1 MSVNKR
7 YLAAINPR
15 WRKILRDLWE
25 HKARTMLVVLA
36 ISVGVFA
43 FGILAT
49 SRVVLERN
57 MSEEY
62 LAINPASA
70 SLTLRPFGDNLINAV
85 RKYPEVDQAEGRRT
99 FRTRL
104 QLTSGEWI
112 ELNLTAI
119 TDYNDMRVNRI
130 WRESGSWPPGRRQV
144 LLERSAAGY
153 FGIQEGDD
161 ILIETADDK
170 RYTLHVGGLAH
181 DLTQVPSHL
190 IPNATGFVSFA
201 TLEWLGGAHAYN
213 QLDIVVTGDRS
224 SKAHIEA
231 VITDLKKRL
240 ENDGYTVLR
249 AEVPDPLQHPMAST
263 LAAVNFMLLVLSI
276 VSYGLSGFLTYNTM
290 SSIMA
295 QQRKQIG
302 IMKAVGGSER
312 QIIEV
317 YLALVMVFGILAL
330 LVALPIGVVGARLF
344 SEYIANLI
352 NFNIRS
358 FQAPRWVFALQ
369 TLMALLAPVLAA
381 LYPILRSARITVH
394 AAITDYGI
402 ALERLRQDD
411 LTGRAV
417 ERVRGL
423 PRPVLLS
430 LRNTFRRRLRLALT
444 LIPLAIAGAT
454 FIAVFGVRASLLTM
468 IAETVALYDFDLQII
483 FDQPY
488 QTSYVRRE
496 AANVPGVTGTEG
508 WAASVATIMLPDGT
522 IGPTIT
528 LLAPPVDTTYMHAE
542 IKEGRWLRADDRRTL
557 VVGEDLLAGLTGY
570 QVGDDITLE
579 IGGRRNTWRIVGRT
593 GRTSSAGTG
602 PGSGMFLAFTSYD
615 YLARLQN
622 MRNHATL
629 LVVQTD
635 RLDTSGQEQVA
646 RELEVHFKG
655 LGLMAGRVRTIGLIV
670 RDMTVRMYV
679 LIGLMLLMAM
689 LLAVVGALG
698 LTGTM
703 SLNVLERTREI
714 GIMRAIGATNRAIR
728 QIVLIEG
735 IVIVLLS
742 WALGT
747 LLSIPFTRFLSS
759 VIGLTFLKED
769 LPFTF
774 PVEGVVIW
782 LGLSL
787 VIATLAS
794 LMPARRAS
802 HISVREALA
811 YE

>member
-7 YLAAINPR
+7 YLVAINPR
-15 WRKILRDLWE
+15 WRKIMRDLWE
-25 HKARTMLVVLA
+25 HKTRTVLVVLA

-43 FGILAT
+43 FGVLAT

-70 SLTLRPFGDNLINAV
+70 SLTLRPFGDDLIDAV
-85 RKYPEVDQAEGRRT
+85 RRYPEIDEAEGRRT

-104 QLTSGEWI
+104 RLLSGEWI

-119 TDYNDMRVNRI
+119 ADYNDMRVNRI
-130 WRESGSWPPGRRQV
+130 WHESGSWPPGRHEV
-144 LLERSAAGY
+144 LLERSAASY
-153 FGIQEGDD
+153 FDIHEGDE
-161 ILIETADDK
+161 ILVETADDK
-170 RYTLHVGGLAH
+170 RHTLRVGGLAH

-201 TLEWLGGAHAYN
+201 TLEWLGGTHAYN
-213 QLDIVVTGDRS
+213 QLDIVVTGDRG
-224 SKAHIEA
+224 SKAHIET

-240 ENDGYTVLR
+240 ENDGHTVLR

-290 SSIMA
+290 ASIMA

-302 IMKAVGGSER
+302 IMKAVGGRER
-312 QIIEV
+312 QIIGV
-317 YLALVMVFGILAL
+317 YLALVLVFGVLAL
-330 LVALPIGVVGARLF
+330 LVALPIGIVGARLF
-344 SEYIANLI
+344 SGYIANLI
-352 NFNIRS
+352 NFDIRS
-358 FQAPRWVFALQ
+358 FQAPRWVFVLQ
-369 TLMALLAPVLAA
+369 ILMALIAPVLAA
-381 LYPILRSARITVH
+381 LYPILHSARITVH

-411 LTGRAV
+411 LSGRAV
-417 ERVRGL
+417 EHVRGL

-454 FIAVFGVRASLLTM
+454 FIAVFGVRASLLSL
-468 IAETVALYDFDLQII
+468 IADTVALYDFHLQII

-488 QTSYVRRE
+488 QTAYVGHE
-496 AANVPGVTGTEG
+496 AMSVPGVTGTEG
-508 WAASVATIMLPDGT
+508 WATSVATIVLPDGT
-522 IGPTIT
+522 VGPTIT
-528 LLAPPVDTTYMHAE
+528 LLAPMVDTTYMHPQ
-542 IKEGRWLRADDRRTL
+542 IKEGRWLQADDREVL

-570 QVGDDITLE
+570 HVGDDITLE
-579 IGGRRNTWRIVGRT
+579 IGGRQRTWHIVGRT

-602 PGSGMFLAFTSYD
+602 PGSGMFIAFTNYD

-622 MRNHATL
+622 MRDHTTL

-635 RLDTSGQEQVA
+635 RLDASGQEQIA
-646 RELEVHFKG
+646 RELEEHFKG
-655 LGLMAGRVRTIGLIV
+655 LGLMTGRVRTISLIV

-728 QIVLIEG
+728 QIVIIEG

-747 LLSIPFTRFLSS
+747 LLSIPLTQFLTS
-759 VIGLTFLKED
+759 VVGLTFLKED
-769 LPFTF
+769 LPFIF
-774 PVEGVVIW
+774 PIEGVAIW
-782 LGLSL
+782 LGLS
-787 VIATLAS
+787 VIIATLAS
-794 LMPARRAS
+794 LMPAQRAS
-802 HISVREALA
+802 KISVREALA

>member
-7 YLAAINPR
+7 YLVAINPR

-25 HKARTMLVVLA
+25 HKARTTLVVLA
-36 ISVGVFA
+36 VSVGVFA

-49 SRVVLERN
+49 SRVILERS

-62 LAINPASA
+62 LAINPAST
-70 SLTLRPFGDNLINAV
+70 SLTLRAFGDDLIDTV
-85 RKYPEVDQAEGRRT
+85 RKYPEIDEAEGRRT

-104 QLTSGEWI
+104 QLPSGEWI

-119 TDYNDMRVNRI
+119 ADYNDMRVNRI
-130 WRESGSWPPGRRQV
+130 WYESGSWPPGRHEV
-144 LLERSAAGY
+144 LLERSAASY
-153 FGIQEGDD
+153 FGIREGDE
-161 ILIETADDK
+161 IVVETADDK
-170 RYTLHVGGLAH
+170 RYHLKVGGLAH

-201 TLEWLGGAHAYN
+201 TLEWLGGSHSYN
-213 QLDIVVTGDRS
+213 QLDIVVKGDRS
-224 SKAHIEA
+224 SKAHIETI
-231 VITDLKKRL
+231 VTDLKKRL
-240 ENDGYTVLR
+240 ENDGYTILR

-263 LAAVNFMLLVLSI
+263 LAAVNFMLMVLSI

-302 IMKAVGGSER
+302 IMKAVGGRER
-312 QIIEV
+312 QIIQV
-317 YLALVMVFGILAL
+317 YLALVMIFGVLAL

-344 SEYIANLI
+344 SSYIANLI
-352 NFNIRS
+352 NFDIRS
-358 FQAPRWVFALQ
+358 FQAPRWVFVLQ
-369 TLMALLAPVLAA
+369 MLMALIAPVLAA
-381 LYPILRSARITVH
+381 IYPILHSARITVH

-411 LTGRAV
+411 LTGRVV

-454 FIAVFGVRASLLTM
+454 FIAVFGVRASLLTK
-468 IAETVALYDFDLQII
+468 IAETVSLYDFHLQII

-488 QTSYVRRE
+488 QTSYIRHE
-496 AANVPGVTGTEG
+496 AMSVPGVTGTEG
-508 WAASVATIMLPDGT
+508 WATSIATIVLPDGT
-522 IGPTIT
+522 LGPTIT
-528 LLAPPVDTTYMHAE
+528 LLAPLADTTYMHAE
-542 IKEGRWLRADDRRTL
+542 IKEGRWLRAADREAL
-557 VVGEDLLAGLTGY
+557 VVGEDLLRELSGY
-570 QVGDDITLE
+570 HVGDDITLE
-579 IGGRRNTWRIVGRT
+579 IGGRQRTWHIIGRT

-602 PGSGMFLAFTSYD
+602 PGSGMFLAFTNYD
-615 YLARLQN
+615 YIARLQN
-622 MRNHATL
+622 MRDRSTL

-635 RLDTSGQEQVA
+635 RPDSSSQEQIA
-646 RELEVHFKG
+646 RELEAHFKG
-655 LGLMAGRVRTIGLIV
+655 LGLMAGRVRTISLIV

-728 QIVLIEG
+728 QIVIIEG
-735 IVIVLLS
+735 IVIVLIS

-747 LLSIPFTRFLSS
+747 LLSIPFTQFLSS
-759 VIGLTFLKED
+759 VVGLTFLKEN

-774 PVEGVVIW
+774 PAEGVALW
-782 LGLSL
+782 LGLSI
-787 VIATLAS
+787 VIAALAS
-794 LMPARRAS
+794 LMPAQRAS
-802 HISVREALA
+802 QISVREALA